1 MTNEQLLMLD
11 SLYPP
16 NNPVSLQKAKRQGHQ
31 ALPLI
36 ISITKS

>member
-16 NNPVSLQKAKRQGHQ
+16 NNPVSLQKAKRQVHQ